1 MQTEEIVNPLFSIE
15 PFYSKKIRPWKRII
29 DIIGSLTGM
38 VMMSPLFLFIF
49 LLIKLLSPGPIFFKQ
64 ERIGYGGKKFKFY
77 KFRTMKPDIDTSLHE
92 EYFAKLIESGANSE
106 CSGDPMCKIEKDP
119 RIIPFGNILRKSYL
133 DEIPQLYNVLR
144 GEMSLVGPRPP
155 IPYEVER
162 YSSWHYERFECLP
175 GMTGIW
181 QISGKNRLTFK
192 EMVRLDIQ
200 YSRHLSFLF
209 DLKILFKTPFAIIFE
224 LMDHNQMVQH
234 SSLGAKTNV

>member
-1 MQTEEIVNPLFSIE
+1 MQVHAIINPLFSIE

-38 VMMSPLFLFIF
+38 VMMSPLFLFVF

-64 ERIGYGGKKFKFY
+64 ERIGYSGKKFKFY

-200 YSRHLSFLF
+200 YSRELSIWLDF
-209 DLKILFKTPFAIIFE
+209 KILMKTPFMIIADLF
-224 LMDHNQMVQH
+224 DNQQVALPQK
-234 SSLGAKTNV
+234 LEVKK